1 MNDRY
6 AILEAQGYVYGVPT
20 YESKSK
26 TLTFVLT
33 PKDGVLLPMIAKG
46 ELAKAFK
53 SLLSA
58 GVLIQAKAVP
68 RQEIKTFLDGI
79 RKISTVWE
87 AKKLIV
93 LSFKRTSLKQY
104 ENLDVLDGLMP
115 EDDDY
120 DDVGYVEPESWGRFS
135 AKRQALKQKGGN
147 DD

>member
-1 MNDRY
+1 
-6 AILEAQGYVYGVPT
+6 
-20 YESKSK
+20 
-26 TLTFVLT
+26 
-33 PKDGVLLPMIAKG
+33 MIAKG

-135 AKRQALKQKGGN
+135 AKRQAFKQKGGN